1 MASYEADVARLE
13 AMKEEVRGIRNRTCE
28 PKANTNRRYLALSN
42 VVTNLTK
49 AVDDM
54 RNEL

>member
-1 MASYEADVARLE
+1 MASYEADVAKLE
-13 AMKEEVRGIRNRTCE
+13 AMKEEVRRIRTRTCE
-28 PKANTNRRYLALSN
+28 PKANTNPRYLALSN

-54 RNEL
+54 HREL